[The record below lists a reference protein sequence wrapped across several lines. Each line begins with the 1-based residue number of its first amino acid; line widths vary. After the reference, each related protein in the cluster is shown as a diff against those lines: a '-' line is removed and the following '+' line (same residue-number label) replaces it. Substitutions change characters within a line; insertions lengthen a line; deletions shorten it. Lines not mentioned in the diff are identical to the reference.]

1 MDLPCREECGGE
13 AGTEAALTAFPPYKK
28 KLFSPPTTSLFTSHD
43 DLRKDYIE
51 SMMMVWTNSLLTA
64 FVALLALCTFQSA
77 KAVLGS
83 FEIVDLCVDSP
94 FQANVTST
102 ANSTISCKL

>member
-1 MDLPCREECGGE
+1 MGLPCRKECGGE
-13 AGTEAALTAFPPYKK
+13 AGTEAALTAFPAYKK

-51 SMMMVWTNSLLTA
+51 SMMMVWTNSTA

-83 FEIVDLCVDSP
+83 FEIADLCVNSP
-94 FQANVTST
+94 FQADVTST
-102 ANSTISCKL
+102 ANSTVSCKL